1 MLLTILLA
9 VHLASSVVL
18 CQVQRLTVTPDTV
31 NVTQGS
37 DVTLPCQVENR
48 VGQVQWVKD
57 GLTFGYDRSVPGFP
71 RYSIEGNEANEEYN
85 FKIANVR

>member
-1 MLLTILLA
+1 MI
-9 VHLASSVVL
+9 
-18 CQVQRLTVTPDTV
+18 VTPATV
-31 NVTQGS
+31 NVTMGG

-71 RYSIEGNEANEEYN
+71 RYSIDGNEANGEYN
-85 FKIANVR
+85 FKIANVRYYQL